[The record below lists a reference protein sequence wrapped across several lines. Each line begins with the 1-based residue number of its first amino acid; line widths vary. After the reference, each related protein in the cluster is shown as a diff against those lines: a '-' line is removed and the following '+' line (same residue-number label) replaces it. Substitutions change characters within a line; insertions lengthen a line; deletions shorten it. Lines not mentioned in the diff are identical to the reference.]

1 MSYQQYGPF
10 GGWGVLGV
18 AVGSDSQ
25 ARILWDRPAD
35 GLVFLKGI
43 TSGGAVSYQQFG
55 PFGGWTAVSVAA
67 P

>member
-1 MSYQQYGPF
+1 MSYQQFGPF
-10 GGWGVLGV
+10 GGWGAS
-18 AVGSDSQ
+18 AVTVSSDSQ
-25 ARILWDRPAD
+25 ARILWNRPAD
-35 GLVFLKGI
+35 GLMSLEGI